1 MTMRKKT
8 LATQVA
14 AAALTAGAI
23 AFSAPALSDDHAE
36 SSPYSLTAGV
46 DVSNIYLFRG
56 FDLGADSGG
65 LGLISGWLE
74 GSVAGAYA
82 GVWAASGDA
91 SAGTEYDL
99 YAGYG
104 FNITDDI
111 AVDLNVTNFIYPEQ
125 DKTQDQLGF
134 ADFTEVGAG
143 LTAYGAEFIY
153 YNNVAGSPGYQY
165 YSASYGIGP
174 VSALVGV
181 NDNDGDKN
189 SHLDLSFQF
198 NDELSF
204 TASTILDSDDD
215 SVRRSTLIAA
225 TYSLSFDL

>member
-1 MTMRKKT
+1 MSMRKNT

-14 AAALTAGAI
+14 AAALTASAI
-23 AFSAPALSDDHAE
+23 AFSAPALSDDQSADRLVN
-36 SSPYSLTAGV
+36 LTAGV

-56 FDLGADSGG
+56 ADLGGDAGG

-74 GSVAGAYA
+74 ADAGGAYV
-82 GVWAASGDA
+82 GVWAASGDG

-111 AVDLNVTNFIYPEQ
+111 ALDLNVTNFIYPES
-125 DKTQDQLGF
+125 DKTQDQDGF

-165 YSASYGIGP
+165 YSASYGVGP
-174 VSALVGV
+174 VSVLVGE
-181 NDNDGDKN
+181 NDDDGDKT
-189 SHLDLSFQF
+189 SHLDLTFQF

-204 TASTILDSDDD
+204 TASQVLDSDDD
-215 SVRRSTLIAA
+215 NLRKTTYIAA
-225 TYSLSFDL
+225 MYSLSFDL